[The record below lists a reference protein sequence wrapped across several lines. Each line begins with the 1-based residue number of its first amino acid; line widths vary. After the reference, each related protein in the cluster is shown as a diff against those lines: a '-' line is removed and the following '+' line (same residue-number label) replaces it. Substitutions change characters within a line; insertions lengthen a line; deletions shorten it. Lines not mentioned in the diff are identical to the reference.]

1 VTGKLSQPRP
11 SYPVQGPARRQPAG
25 PGTRLFE
32 TELGARSVQIIPIC
46 LTGAGSDEIAGAV
59 QNSGYFSTDGDL
71 GRIRNVTWETAS
83 LAYQNAE

>member
-1 VTGKLSQPRP
+1 
-11 SYPVQGPARRQPAG
+11 
-25 PGTRLFE
+25 
-32 TELGARSVQIIPIC
+32 VQIIPIC

-71 GRIRNVTWETAS
+71 GRIRNVTRETAS